1 MAKPDLSHLPSWH
14 RHLCEQISI
23 TRKDR
28 GLSGRALGKRA
39 GISQNEISLY
49 ERGVREPSLTRLYKL
64 ATALDVDIHCL
75 IQAGTEEKETSLL
88 EQCHKSD

>member
-14 RHLCEQISI
+14 RHLCEQLRI

-49 ERGVREPSLTRLYKL
+49 ERGVREPSLTRLFKL

>member
-1 MAKPDLSHLPSWH
+1 MADLSHLPTWH
-14 RHLCEQISI
+14 RHLCEQLRA

-28 GLSGRALGKRA
+28 GLSGRALGEKA

-49 ERGVREPSLTRLYKL
+49 ERGIREPSLTRLYKL

-75 IQAGTEEKETSLL
+75 IQAGQGEEDISSL
-88 EQCHKSD
+88 E

>member
-1 MAKPDLSHLPSWH
+1 MAKPDLSRLPPWH
-14 RHLCEQISI
+14 RHLCEQLRA

-28 GLSGRALGKRA
+28 RLSGRALGEKA

-75 IQAGTEEKETSLL
+75 VQAGQGEEDISSL
-88 EQCHKSD
+88 E

>member
-1 MAKPDLSHLPSWH
+1 MAKPDLSRLPPWH
-14 RHLCEQISI
+14 RHLCEQLRA

-28 GLSGRALGKRA
+28 RLSGRALGEKA

-75 IQAGTEEKETSLL
+75 LQAGQGEEEISSL
-88 EQCHKSD
+88 E